1 MPDSSRVW
9 VYQSSRKFTPS
20 EAALLQTEAEQFA
33 ENWTAHQAGLKASVK
48 VWHDR
53 FIVFA
58 VDESHNDA
66 SGCSIDKKV
75 AFLKMQEQKLG
86 TGFFE
91 RMNVAILSDAGEI
104 KLVRLQDLNGMYS
117 SGLINS
123 STMVFDNLVSTMA
136 EFRNSWLNQIK
147 NTWMMNFVSAAPVA

>member
-20 EAALLQTEAEQFA
+20 EAVLLQTEAEQFA

-86 TGFFE
+86 TVFFE
-91 RMNVAILSDAGEI
+91 RMTVAFINTDGDIETVNLN
-104 KLVRLQDLNGMYS
+104 KLDSHLA
-117 SGLINS
+117 SGKMGPA
-123 STMVFDNLVSTMA
+123 TMVFNNLVSTMG
-136 EFRNSWLNQIK
+136 EFKSSWCIPLK
-147 NTWMMNFVSAAPVA
+147 DSWMKQFISAASV